1 MTRVCNLGGVGVPCS
16 GFTEVNRGRSP
27 VGVFKVSMRDLRKQV
42 ACWPKRA
49 ITQPC
54 RLRDFLEDTMFRE
67 ALTVLPQF
75 VLEWGVSTGPSSGWF
90 QPVVASVAFGRA
102 GGFCGVVSSER

>member
-1 MTRVCNLGGVGVPCS
+1 MD
-16 GFTEVNRGRSP
+16 E
-27 VGVFKVSMRDLRKQV
+27 FKVSVRDFRKQV

-67 ALTVLPQF
+67 ALTVPPQF
-75 VLEWGVSTGPSSGWF
+75 VLEWGVSTGPGSGMF
-90 QPVVASVAFGRA
+90 KPVVAPVAVGRA
-102 GGFCGVVSSER
+102 GGFLQRS